1 MFAIIESYLRNE
13 NKTDLNIRIPSFFY
27 FIECFL
33 PFLMVKKSTLFCL
46 FPFPGGFYKVKPIL
60 LWLVSTMPCL
70 LILLQAL
77 TCPKGDVVANVI
89 ISR

>member
-1 MFAIIESYLRNE
+1 
-13 NKTDLNIRIPSFFY
+13 
-27 FIECFL
+27 
-33 PFLMVKKSTLFCL
+33 MVKKSTLFCL
-46 FPFPGGFYKVKPIL
+46 FPFTGGFYKVKPIL
-60 LWLVSTMPCL
+60 LWLVSAMPCL